1 MDRKLAEYE
10 QAHPEWATCFPVFG
24 ELGFTWNNVVKAT
37 KVFNGGGAET
47 GLWKVVIRSESFLGT
62 ALESTD
68 IVLQFD
74 PQERKLAIEGVLY
87 VNMSS
92 ETSARLMDGIQA
104 YRTRTQP
111 ARDASWNAA
120 EERFR
125 ARQTQGNELARELA
139 PPSARILR
147 REDVDWKAENESRK
161 RFQDAQLYGG
171 SLKGGSPKKKRT
183 AGKRR

>member
-24 ELGFTWNNVVKAT
+24 ELGFSWKNVVKAI
-37 KVFNGGGAET
+37 KVSNGSGAES
-47 GLWKVVIRSESFLGT
+47 GLWKVVMRSQSALGT

-87 VNMSS
+87 VSMST

-104 YRTRTQP
+104 YRARTQP
-111 ARDASWNAA
+111 SRDAAWDAA
-120 EERFR
+120 EEHFR
-125 ARQTQGNELARELA
+125 ARQTQGAAQRGE
-139 PPSARILR
+139 
-147 REDVDWKAENESRK
+147 VDMAAQYAANYADIK
-161 RFQDAQLYGG
+161 RVQDAQLYGG
-171 SLKGGSPKKKRT
+171 SLKGGSPKKKRA